1 MAERRVLKPLGRK
14 MNERGE
20 AIHELGAEAGT
31 EAGTEA
37 DAM

>member
-1 MAERRVLKPLGRK
+1 MAQRRVLKPLGRK
-14 MNERGE
+14 MNERAE

-31 EAGTEA
+31 EA